1 MIHTAT
7 KGDWHVRERIT
18 FSGADPRA
26 RFIAMLLANG
36 LLALTVTLIYFGL
49 SALLSPFFSRRDAP
63 MAYLLAT
70 ITIALTI
77 VPVRRRVRA
86 VITRLLHKD
95 WQTGQEL
102 LRDIGEALSR
112 TIDPEAVRALL
123 VDDLPQRLR
132 IQDATLWMLE
142 PPDDLAYVALGC
154 LPRAPGVT
162 LLANGASVSHV
173 RYADSYLLLPSQAE
187 VDWVAPFLARG
198 VRLVIPM
205 RVGERLVGFYGCGS
219 PQQGRSY
226 PPAVLEVLLTLA
238 PAIASALENAR
249 AYATIAQLNDQLR
262 ALDQLKDEFIES
274 VGHELR
280 TPLTSLSLTIQILTG
295 QREMVPTLAQ
305 VMRESVGRLEVLVD
319 RVLTFDERA
328 QHVLADQGTASGS
341 IGIAPLLNEVV
352 NEYALAARIKG
363 LRLIARAP
371 TDLAVWGN
379 GARLRRALHEVVNN
393 AVRYSADG
401 QVTLSAALQD
411 GLVRISVADQ
421 GPGIPQEERD
431 RLFAAFFR
439 GRSTRALAET
449 PGAGLGLSIAQ
460 RDIEALGGRIWLEH
474 SDPRG
479 SMICVAI
486 PAIRA
491 FGDFDGDG
499 YPQERAVGA

>member
-1 MIHTAT
+1 MIHAAT

-26 RFIAMLLANG
+26 RFVAMLLANG
-36 LLALTVTLIYFGL
+36 LLALVVTLIYFGL

-70 ITIALTI
+70 IMIALTI

-112 TIDPEAVRALL
+112 TIDPDAVHALL
-123 VDDLPQRLR
+123 VGDLPQRLL
-132 IQDATLWMLE
+132 IQDATLWMLQ
-142 PPDDLAYVALGC
+142 PPDDLAFVALGC
-154 LPRAPGVT
+154 LPRAAGVT
-162 LLANGASVSHV
+162 LLANGDSVGQV
-173 RYADSYLLLPSQAE
+173 RYTASYLLIPPQEE
-187 VDWVAPFLARG
+187 VDWAAPFLARD

-205 RVGERLVGFYGCGS
+205 RVGERLVGFYGCGP

-226 PPAVLEVLLTLA
+226 PLRVLEVLLTLA
-238 PAIASALENAR
+238 PAIATALENAR

-280 TPLTSLSLTIQILTG
+280 TPLTSLSLTVQILAA
-295 QREMVPTLAQ
+295 QREMTPALAQ
-305 VMRESVGRLEVLVD
+305 VMRESVGRLEALVD
-319 RVLTFDERA
+319 RVLTFDEHA
-328 QHVLADQGTASGS
+328 QHALTDQGAASGA
-341 IGIAPLLNEVV
+341 ITIAPLLNEVV
-352 NEYALAARIKG
+352 NEYALAAQVKG
-363 LRLIARAP
+363 LRLVARVP
-371 TDLAVWGN
+371 SSLAVWGN

-393 AVRYSADG
+393 AVCYSANG

-411 GLVRISVADQ
+411 GLVRISIADE
-421 GPGIPQEERD
+421 GPGIPHEERD

-449 PGAGLGLSIAQ
+449 PGAGLGLSIAR

-474 SDPRG
+474 SDARG
-479 SMICVAI
+479 SMICVAL
-486 PAIRA
+486 PAVRA
-491 FGDFDGDG
+491 FGDSDGNPR
-499 YPQERAVGA
+499 PQERAVGA